1 MLREQSDLRRI
12 KGGVP
17 QGSKL
22 GPIAFILKI
31 NNLPQI
37 TIPNEQDN
45 LPHITIPNKQW
56 QCVASEDQNTAMFVG
71 DTTVHYLKLLI
82 PLNTYLVLQSAIY
95 RET

>member
-31 NNLPQI
+31 NNLPQ
-37 TIPNEQDN
+37 
-45 LPHITIPNKQW
+45 ITIPNKQW